1 MTTVI
6 KSLGKKECPSI
17 FSSSLEYSTYIDT
30 FMLVYPYI
38 MQQLVEETIL
48 YNPHEYTMIN
58 HTLYNYMSFAPKN
71 LSLVN

>member
-1 MTTVI
+1 
-6 KSLGKKECPSI
+6 
-17 FSSSLEYSTYIDT
+17 
-30 FMLVYPYI
+30 